1 MSVECVL
8 VWCIAILRQFI
19 EEMALLSNARI
30 DSEGVHVYIHVSA
43 LTLVPSAITAT
54 LHGKSNQEN
63 ATLDAQQLR
72 VKSFAWVSVLYLHYS
87 NITHINAAVEFG

>member
-1 MSVECVL
+1 ML

-30 DSEGVHVYIHVSA
+30 DSEGVLVHV
-43 LTLVPSAITAT
+43 TLVPSAITAT